1 MAGLLRMLAHCKLV
15 LAFGRRSTLRRGTR
29 HVLTM
34 TAAREFS
41 LSLLLLIESRKR
53 DAGGTILQRGVDIAT
68 KTLQWQA
75 IILGKHHLE
84 TLATG
89 QLLAVLLANQG
100 RYRRCI
106 AMYEAVIRNAFI
118 RLTHKPS
125 LRRYRPDNEF
135 SRFFTKVKF
144 VLPSLDDEQAL
155 VSLNNQ
161 RNAPT
166 SGNPD
171 LPGTSLKAAEPPHL
185 SPSSASEAKPGTGD
199 EKHDNASPPAQKDIS
214 KANMIQLDPTDHPI
228 FPSMQSR
235 AASDMVGPVI
245 SDLVSDMFVVY
256 INFAVD
262 TKLVSRLVSL
272 FLLLDYLEKQSFKN
286 VSYDVFQT
294 ACTKSGGDITSHS
307 FLTWLLDHSGTS
319 ALQVMEYI
327 EHYPY
332 RIPKEDLFDQDSD
345 VIFLLCHPTGRENKG
360 SACSGCIMD
369 RYLGHLLA
377 KSEAAVSN
385 ACQLIL
391 SGDARRLSAV
401 AQSYSFPLE
410 KLNRAVCRLKVIL
423 LMLGKLREKSVQK
436 EKKDEPDTRDLFKR

>member
-1 MAGLLRMLAHCKLV
+1 
-15 LAFGRRSTLRRGTR
+15 
-29 HVLTM
+29 
-34 TAAREFS
+34 
-41 LSLLLLIESRKR
+41 
-53 DAGGTILQRGVDIAT
+53 
-68 KTLQWQA
+68 
-75 IILGKHHLE
+75 
-84 TLATG
+84 
-89 QLLAVLLANQG
+89 
-100 RYRRCI
+100 
-106 AMYEAVIRNAFI
+106 MYEAVIRNAFI

-166 SGNPD
+166 SGDPD
-171 LPGTSLKAAEPPHL
+171 LRTSLKAAEPPHL
-185 SPSSASEAKPGTGD
+185 STSSASEAKPGTGD

-228 FPSMQSR
+228 FR
-235 AASDMVGPVI
+235 
-245 SDLVSDMFVVY
+245 
-256 INFAVD
+256 
-262 TKLVSRLVSL
+262 
-272 FLLLDYLEKQSFKN
+272 FKN

-423 LMLGKLREKSVQK
+423 LMLGKLREKSVQN